1 MRVVQS
7 LDRAVAFARRRCD
20 GSPWTLK
27 LKDVLDRAVE
37 LEMAYNPNDCVEMR
51 WAAPARSQEAATCKR
66 AAPQEQRSKMT
77 KYRAWFSERRRPAR
91 G

>member
-1 MRVVQS
+1 MRREHAAAGLSSIISGQVNHLTV
-7 LDRAVAFARRRCD
+7 LLRFARRRCD

-51 WAAPARSQEAATCKR
+51 WAAPAS
-66 AAPQEQRSKMT
+66 AAP
-77 KYRAWFSERRRPAR
+77 
-91 G
+91 